1 MKEILNAYTSGK
13 ITFDDAN
20 AALAEIG
27 KPPICERCKFTKEQ
41 IADGWGLLDSGTATL
56 DPVQSK
62 DGELIGCECGEFALY
77 FVDGKCYTVEG
88 KKLIEG

>member
-13 ITFDDAN
+13 ISFEEAN
-20 AALAEIG
+20 AALVEIG
-27 KPPICERCKFTKEQ
+27 KLPICERGKFTKEQ

-77 FVDGKCYTVEG
+77 FMGGKCYEVTG
-88 KKLIEG
+88 KKLA